1 MSNYR
6 RINNDT
12 SVVVVGRT
20 APVIPGQQLAAG
32 SLPVVLAS
40 DQPPVPVEEQNKI
53 QSEVALSL
61 LGIPRSEVALGI
73 FADVNTYD
81 VNPTEWSAN
90 PVEKKE
96 LIGTGSFELSGIN
109 NTMGWGLTHIPEES
123 GALIEAPANKSTV
136 LTSKRFFRYQPGR
149 VSAATFGV
157 KSSVSDN
164 SSVPALA
171 STPTI
176 PDYEVRNP
184 ALRKYGIFDNY
195 DGYYWETRGTGIG
208 DQFSVVRRTQS
219 LIKRPIA
226 EYGDGVTIP
235 TGKQTE
241 DYGIV
246 GTGTSISTL
255 ITAASAT
262 VNGDILTI
270 KTSDISNGGAGITKN
285 MVPYLS
291 GGNYNFPVS
300 TAIQQIVNAG
310 STIQIYLNNPLPSN
324 ATLYKLEFTNAGDL
338 VVVRDGL
345 LMTHAAMYDN
355 SLLKDP
361 TTINIIGCTLQ
372 GVFTL
377 QGNSGLR
384 LGQLVRYERDL
395 GGTNIIDTNLL
406 KTYIFKVESIYNNGT
421 NDIVTL
427 KTLYRLDTNIV
438 VATQTIDVGNVTNN
452 YLKTPVPF
460 IFPDDV
466 LNKPAYTAADIMFP
480 LKRDYGLTFTGNRLT
495 FSTNDGPQGAINT
508 AINANNTIASFKA
521 QIDLVNDGTKCFSY
535 KNTNSQDSG
544 VVDGWRRW
552 ILDNV
557 KPQFYG
563 VYEYRVPRSR
573 FSADFLDVSS
583 DRSVVYSDV
592 VRAADG
598 SGNDVIKYPGESVF
612 DETGE
617 RVLNR
622 DSVWNM
628 DFSKVTMNKIEFS
641 WYGAVGA
648 LFLAYVPISNN
659 EARWV
664 RIHHLRAS
672 NQLKVASLGNA
683 TLPITYNVYGGGA
696 EKAYGVKNATRQ
708 EYIGGR
714 SSSEFITKYGA
725 SYYIDGGDRGTV
737 RLFNYAQDDATPVS
751 TSSFTLTA
759 NTLSAG
765 GIDTSR
771 GPYLVMPSANI
782 NDLFMYS
789 TLSSGN
795 IASNNT
801 KVTFIETMAGTSPL
815 SSRVYLSR
823 SVPIGTSKD
832 QIKFV
837 VDSPQIVYGITSK
850 TDITTSTGFKVRNR
864 VQVYPTK
871 LATGLINSSSII
883 SLRLLKNCTFQTTDV
898 YDWTKTIKVNTS
910 IAVPTS
916 SRKLNSAGLTTNI
929 SPCLSSTPGT
939 DVANGKQVYG
949 WFRVHSTETNIPA
962 LHSTL
967 FGVLRRNNSTYE
979 FTPKESY
986 SGNVYLVPE
995 NEFLMAKNY
1004 DNQCNVI
1011 SLSANINFNTEE
1023 IERLSSVLIDLT
1035 NRRPIPRTGIEL
1047 SNFFLA
1053 NGSEIYDL
1061 TSYFDYNK
1069 DYISY
1074 PLTDIPDNLYLAVK
1088 TTLSADTPQ
1097 IACSLTWEEQ

>member
-109 NTMGWGLTHIPEES
+109 VTMAWGLTHIPEES

-164 SSVPALA
+164 SNVPALA

-176 PDYEVRNP
+176 PDHELRNP
-184 ALRKYGIFDNY
+184 PIRKYGIFDNY

-208 DQFSVVRRTQS
+208 DQFAVVRRTQS
-219 LIKRPIA
+219 LIKRPLTT
-226 EYGDGVTIP
+226 YGSGDGN
-235 TGKQTE
+235 QSE

-246 GTGTSISTL
+246 GTGTASSTT
-255 ITAASAT
+255 IKAASAT
-262 VNGDILTI
+262 VDGAILTI
-270 KTSDISNGGAGITKN
+270 KVSDISNGGATNITKN

-300 TAIQQIVNAG
+300 TAIQQVINAG
-310 STIQIYLNNPLPSN
+310 STIKVYLNNSLPN
-324 ATLYKLEFTNAGDL
+324 NNTLYKLEFSNAGDL

-361 TTINIIGCTLQ
+361 TTINIIGCTTA

-377 QGNSGLR
+377 QGNSGLK
-384 LGQLVRYERDL
+384 LGQLVRYDRDL
-395 GGTNIIDTNLL
+395 DGTNIIDTTLL

-427 KTLYRLDTNIV
+427 KTLNRLDTNIV
-438 VATQTIDVGNVTNN
+438 PATVTNGSVTKN

-460 IFPDDV
+460 IFPEA
-466 LNKPAYTAADIMFP
+466 LYKSGSYTAADIMFP
-480 LKRDYGLTFTGNRLT
+480 LKRDYGLTSTGQRQT
-495 FSTNDGPQGAINT
+495 FSNDDGPQGAINT
-508 AINANNTIASFKA
+508 AIDANNTIASFKA

-535 KNTNSQDSG
+535 SNTNAQASG

-563 VYEYRVPRSR
+563 VYEYRIPRSR
-573 FSADFLDVSS
+573 FSADFLDVSAG
-583 DRSVVYSDV
+583 RSVVYSDV

-598 SGNDVIKYPGESVF
+598 SGNDVVKYPGGSVF

-708 EYIGGR
+708 EYIGGK

-737 RLFNYAQDDATPVS
+737 RLYNYAQDDATPVS

-759 NTLSAG
+759 NTLSANASVDG
-765 GIDTSR
+765 AR
-771 GPYLVMPSANI
+771 GPYLVMPSDKI

-823 SVPIGTSKD
+823 SVPIGTSRD

-871 LATGLINSSSII
+871 LATGLINSSSIV
-883 SLRLLKNCTFQTTDV
+883 SLRLLKNCTFQTDDV
-898 YDWTKTIKVNTS
+898 YDWTKTIKANTT
-910 IAVPTS
+910 IAVPVS
-916 SRKLNSAGLTTNI
+916 SRRLNPAGLTTNI
-929 SPCLSSTPGT
+929 SPGLSSTAGA
-939 DVANGKQVYG
+939 DIAEGKQVYG

-962 LHSTL
+962 NHFTL
-967 FGVLRRNNSTYE
+967 FGMLRRNNSTYE

-995 NEFLMAKNY
+995 NEFLLARNY
-1004 DNQCNVI
+1004 DSQGNVI
-1011 SLSANINFNTEE
+1011 SNAVNINTNKEE

-1035 NRRPIPRTGIEL
+1035 NRRPIPKTGIEL

-1061 TSYFDYNK
+1061 ISYFDYNK

-1088 TTLSADTPQ
+1088 TTLGTDAPQ

>member
-20 APVIPGQQLAAG
+20 APVIPGQQPAAG

-40 DQPPVPVEEQNKI
+40 DQPPIPVEEQNKI

-90 PVEKKE
+90 PIEKKE
-96 LIGTGSFELSGIN
+96 LVGTGSFELSGIDIP
-109 NTMGWGLTHIPEES
+109 MGWGLTHIPEES
-123 GALIEAPANKSTV
+123 GALIEAPANRSTV

-157 KSSVSDN
+157 KSSVSNN
-164 SSVPALA
+164 SEVPFLA
-171 STPTI
+171 ATPSI
-176 PDYEVRNP
+176 PDHEVRNP
-184 ALRKYGIFDNY
+184 PIRKYGIFDNY

-219 LIKRPIA
+219 LIKRPLTNF
-226 EYGDGVTIP
+226 GNG
-235 TGKQTE
+235 GGNQTE

-246 GTGTSISTL
+246 GTGSSTA
-255 ITAASAT
+255 TTVRAVSAQ
-262 VNGDILTI
+262 VNGFTLTI
-270 KTSDISNGGAGITKN
+270 KKTDIRDGSSSDIVKN
-285 MVPYLS
+285 MIPYLS

-300 TAIQQIVNAG
+300 TAVQQVIDSG
-310 STIQIYLNNPLPSN
+310 STIKVYLNNSLS
-324 ATLYKLEFTNAGDL
+324 TTELFKLEFSNAGDL

-361 TTINIIGCTLQ
+361 TTIAIKGCTTA
-372 GVFTL
+372 GNFTL
-377 QGNSGLR
+377 SGKSGLR
-384 LGQLVRYERDL
+384 LGQLVRYDRDL
-395 GGTNIIDTNLL
+395 GGAEIINSNTY
-406 KTYIFKVESIYNNGT
+406 KTYIFKVESITVVGE
-421 NDIVTL
+421 DDVVTL
-427 KTLYRLDTNIV
+427 KTLNRSDSNLVN
-438 VATQTIDVGNVTNN
+438 ATVNSTTVEKN

-460 IFPDDV
+460 IFPTA
-466 LNKPAYTAADIMFP
+466 LYREGSYTAADIMFP
-480 LKRDYGLTFTGNRLT
+480 LKRDYGLTFTGGRLT
-495 FSTNDGPQGAINT
+495 FSSTDGPQGAINT
-508 AINANNTIASFKA
+508 AIGPNNSLESFKS
-521 QIDLVNDGTKCFSY
+521 QIDLVNDGTKCFDY
-535 KNTNSQDSG
+535 ANANSQALG

-557 KPQFYG
+557 KPQYYG

-573 FSADFLDVSS
+573 FSSDFLDVST

-592 VRAADG
+592 VRASDG
-598 SGNDVIKYPGESVF
+598 EGGDVIKYPGEAVKN
-612 DETGE
+612 ETGA
-617 RVLNR
+617 VSQR

-683 TLPITYNVYGGGA
+683 TLPITYNVYGGGT
-696 EKAYGVKNATRQ
+696 EKAYGVKNKTRE
-708 EYIGGR
+708 EYIGGK

-737 RLFNYAQDDATPVS
+737 RLYNYAQDDTTPVR

-765 GIDTSR
+765 GIDTAR

-789 TLSSGN
+789 TLSSSN
-795 IASNNT
+795 IPRNNT
-801 KVTFIETMAGTSPL
+801 KVTFIETIAGTI
-815 SSRVYLSR
+815 SSRVYISR
-823 SVPIGTSKD
+823 NVPVGTSKD

-837 VDSPQIVYGITSK
+837 VDSPQLIYGITSK

-871 LATGLINSSSII
+871 LATGLINSNSII
-883 SLRLLKNCTFQTTDV
+883 SLRLLKNCTFQTEDV
-898 YDWTKTIKVNTS
+898 YTWNKVIKVNTAN
-910 IAVPTS
+910 AVPIS
-916 SRKLNSAGLTTNI
+916 ARKLNPAGLTTNI
-929 SPCLSSTPGT
+929 SPGLSTTAGDITEGS
-939 DVANGKQVYG
+939 QVYG
-949 WFRVHSTETNIPA
+949 WFRAHVREDNLPSNQF
-962 LHSTL
+962 TL
-967 FGVLRRNNSTYE
+967 FGMLRKNNSTYE

-995 NEFLMAKNY
+995 NEFLIAKNY
-1004 DNQCNVI
+1004 DDQGNVI
-1011 SLSANINFNTEE
+1011 SSIDNILSGPEATRE
-1023 IERLSSVLIDLT
+1023 IDRLSSVLIDLT
-1035 NRRPIPRTGIEL
+1035 NRRPIPSTGIEL
-1047 SNFFLA
+1047 SNFFLS

-1061 TSYFDYNK
+1061 ISYFDYNK
-1069 DYISY
+1069 DYISF

-1088 TTLSADTPQ
+1088 TTLGTDTPQ